1 MRKKEIYT
9 QVREQQGGGRIVQ
22 QVGRHSVFQEMFQRI
37 VNVFFPSG
45 FIKKRKHISKY
56 KHCLGDYTLQ
66 EITKIMY
73 PDQEVFTL
81 EKYTESNSLK
91 QVKFTLLTCDKK
103 NKRNKDRLF
112 SFNFSDDDHY
122 DYDDFKNLPPF
133 SFDSSTPT
141 LPHPGKINYLK
152 NRENSVE
159 SFNGNKIDSRS
170 QLIEEQDEED

>member
-37 VNVFFPSG
+37 VDVFFPSG

-91 QVKFTLLTCDKK
+91 
-103 NKRNKDRLF
+103 
-112 SFNFSDDDHY
+112 
-122 DYDDFKNLPPF
+122 
-133 SFDSSTPT
+133 
-141 LPHPGKINYLK
+141 
-152 NRENSVE
+152 
-159 SFNGNKIDSRS
+159 
-170 QLIEEQDEED
+170 